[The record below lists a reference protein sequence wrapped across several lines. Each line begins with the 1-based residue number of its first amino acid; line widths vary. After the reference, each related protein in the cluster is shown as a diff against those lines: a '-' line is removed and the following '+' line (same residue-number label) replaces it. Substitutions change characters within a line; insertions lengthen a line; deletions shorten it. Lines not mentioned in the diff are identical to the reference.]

1 MKRDKAEDGY
11 CVSCPNCGRMNQ
23 RSIETVS
30 HIHCA
35 RCSHDYTVF
44 LKHNTMLI
52 IIDGIH
58 EEAAER
64 AYRVWDTLNYI
75 REAREDGCDTGY
87 ELE

>member
-1 MKRDKAEDGY
+1 MKKSKTEDGY
-11 CVSCPNCGRMNQ
+11 CVSCPSCGRMNQ

-35 RCSHDYTVF
+35 RCNHDYTVF
-44 LKHNTMLI
+44 LKHKTMLI

-64 AYRVWDTLNYI
+64 AYKVWDALNTV
-75 REAREDGCDTGY
+75 REASGRECDTGF
-87 ELE
+87 EPG